1 MAPPLL
7 NPEPPVAVE
16 VGRRDKKDRDREY
29 MDIWQQLAESDSVR
43 RQQVAFGCATGL
55 PLTLLPANET
65 PQTSSPSAL
74 CVDGCLGARGNQ
86 FCQRSV
92 LAAEQNASHTGCST
106 QFVCPAGLTK
116 ILRPVMIDGRH
127 VGNLLAGPFC
137 VCPLTGSRRRRLM
150 SQLQASGVEPRADIA
165 RANWNSTPTITR
177 EKLRAVETLLEM
189 FAQYLAEC
197 GQRLLLREAGQQSP
211 LLQKIEVH
219 LAQPSDQALTVRELA
234 ERLHISPC
242 YFCKLFRKQ
251 TGLTFTA
258 YRTQV
263 RIETAK
269 QLLLDPNRRVS
280 EVAYESGFDSIPYF
294 NRAFRRHVGC
304 SPSEFRARQARPIR
318 EKQLA
323 NPA

>member
-1 MAPPLL
+1 M
-7 NPEPPVAVE
+7 N
-16 VGRRDKKDRDREY
+16 
-29 MDIWQQLAESDSVR
+29 IWQLLTESDAVR
-43 RQQVAFGCATGL
+43 RQQIAFGCATGL
-55 PLTLLPANET
+55 PLTLLP
-65 PQTSSPSAL
+65 SSEVARAPVPSAF
-74 CVDGCLGARGNQ
+74 CVDGCLGARGSQ
-86 FCQRSV
+86 LCQRTLLS
-92 LAAEQNASHTGCST
+92 AEHNASHTGCST
-106 QFVCPAGLTK
+106 QFDCPTGLTK
-116 ILRPVMIDGRH
+116 VLMPVMIGGRH
-127 VGNLLAGPFC
+127 AGNLLAGPFC
-137 VCPLTGSRRRRLM
+137 VGPLNGSRRRRLM
-150 SQLQASGVEPRADIA
+150 GQLKANGLASRADIA

-211 LLQKIEVH
+211 LLQKIEAQ

-258 YRTQV
+258 YRTQL

-269 QLLLDPNRRVS
+269 RLLLDPTRRVS
-280 EVAYESGFDSIPYF
+280 EAAYESGFDSIPYF

-304 SPSEFRARQARPIR
+304 SPSEFRARQAGSIR
-318 EKQLA
+318 AKELA
-323 NPA
+323 NRA